1 MIKPN
6 QPGRAGGENNYRMLA
21 KGSIGEIWLYGPIG
35 ADWFGDGVTATKFKD
50 DLRALGDVK
59 TIDLRINSDGGLVT
73 DARAMHTLL
82 VEHPAKIITHI
93 DGIAASAAS
102 FVALAGEEIIIA
114 EHGFLMIHNARGG
127 CYGEARDMRHTAQIL
142 EMMNGTIR
150 DTYAARTRQTT
161 AQIQAWMDAETWFT
175 GTEAVEH
182 GFADRVVEDVRVAA
196 SVSYPQ
202 RFVNMPAALSRPRT
216 AEVRALLA
224 SRG

>member
-1 MIKPN
+1 MMKTSKP
-6 QPGRAGGENNYRMLA
+6 GLAGGVAQYRMLA
-21 KGSIGEIWLYGPIG
+21 KGTVGEIWLYGPIG
-35 ADWFGDGVTATKFKD
+35 ADWFGEGVSAAKFKD

-114 EHGFLMIHNARGG
+114 EGGFFMIHNARGG
-127 CYGEARDMRHTAQIL
+127 CYGEAKDMRQTAQVL
-142 EMMNGTIR
+142 ELVNGTIR
-150 DTYAARTRQTT
+150 DTYAARTKQTT
-161 AQIQAWMDAETWFT
+161 AQVQKWMDAETWFT
-175 GTEAVEH
+175 GREAVEH
-182 GFADRVVEDVRVAA
+182 GFADRIVEDVRVAA
-196 SVSYPQ
+196 SVSHPQ

-224 SRG
+224 ARG